1 MSIIFICCSSE
12 FLVEYKTIF
21 NLFSESTEPML
32 INYSIILFC
41 PKDDP
46 LKQLLDDDG
55 DENNNVE
62 EKVKQKDDPYQEQL
76 MDLGE
81 ETQKD
86 QVNKRLIDYGKLK

>member
-1 MSIIFICCSSE
+1 MFIIFICCSSE
-12 FLVEYKTIF
+12 FLGEYKTIF
-21 NLFSESTEPML
+21 NFFSESTVSIL
-32 INYSIILFC
+32 TNYSMSIFC

-55 DENNNVE
+55 DENKNVD

-86 QVNKRLIDYGKLK
+86 QVNKTVIG

>member
-1 MSIIFICCSSE
+1 M
-12 FLVEYKTIF
+12 
-21 NLFSESTEPML
+21 
-32 INYSIILFC
+32 
-41 PKDDP
+41 
-46 LKQLLDDDG
+46 KQLLDDDG
-55 DENNNVE
+55 DENNVE